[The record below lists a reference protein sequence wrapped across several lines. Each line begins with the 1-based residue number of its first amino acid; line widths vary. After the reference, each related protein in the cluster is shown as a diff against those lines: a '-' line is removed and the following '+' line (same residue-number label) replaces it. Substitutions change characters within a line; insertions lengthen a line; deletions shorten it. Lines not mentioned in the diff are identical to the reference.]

1 MPVAPVQRA
10 FDQLL
15 RRHLEHLAQAEKS
28 LKGMGP
34 SRLELLVMADGKIVF
49 QNVFLDHAAVIPQL
63 PIALTQLFEGVVVFH
78 VASPC
83 PD

>member
-1 MPVAPVQRA
+1 MPVAPVKGTL
-10 FDQLL
+10 DQFLG
-15 RRHLEHLAQAEKS
+15 RHLKHLAQTEKS

-34 SRLELLVMADGKIVF
+34 SRLELLVMSDGKIVF
-49 QNVFLDHAAVIPQL
+49 QNIFLNHSTVGTQL
-63 PIALTQLFEGVVVFH
+63 PVAFTQLFEGVVVFH